1 MAKKASKS
9 RVIDRALIVGI
20 SGYSPPVTPLPA
32 VANDVREMAKLLTS
46 KNGAFQKDSV
56 TTLADKAA
64 TQDAILDGCKSR
76 RVFLWMDFCHSGGIL
91 ARGSQGDA
99 ITALRQTLQVVQT
112 LISAAVMGKIDVTK
126 EAAS

>member
-9 RVIDRALIVGI
+9 RVIERALIVGI

-64 TQDAILDGCKSR
+64 TQDAILDGCKVGES
-76 RVFLWMDFCHSGGIL
+76 FSGWTFAIRGEFSPE
-91 ARGSQGDA
+91 ARKAMRSPHFA
-99 ITALRQTLQVVQT
+99 ERFK
-112 LISAAVMGKIDVTK
+112 SSKH
-126 EAAS
+126 